1 MNKIQSAPSAPYLTG
16 SSRTSAVFDPAHWL
30 RLPRP
35 GERCPMSGLSRSTLV
50 ELVRPCDRN
59 GFAPPVEAKHLR
71 RKGTQR
77 GVVLINRASLQEYLS
92 GLPSLAESLGE
103 HGRRPTALPPELDA
117 ALDKVLDELKGK
129 GVTA

>member
-1 MNKIQSAPSAPYLTG
+1 
-16 SSRTSAVFDPAHWL
+16 
-30 RLPRP
+30 
-35 GERCPMSGLSRSTLV
+35 MSGLSRSTLV

-59 GFAPPVEAKHLR
+59 GFSPPVEAKHLR

-117 ALDKVLDELKGK
+117 ALDKVLDELNGK
-129 GVTA
+129 EVTA